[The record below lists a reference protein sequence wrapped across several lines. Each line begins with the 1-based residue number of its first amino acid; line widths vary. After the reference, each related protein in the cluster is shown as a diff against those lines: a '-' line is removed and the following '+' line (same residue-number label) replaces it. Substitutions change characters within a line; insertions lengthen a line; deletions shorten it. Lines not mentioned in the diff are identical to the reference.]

1 MTTLRDD
8 MYTDLVVHFY
18 VNAYREYGEISIESY
33 VKEVSFT
40 LDRSVI
46 RKKIGIRLDEKVY
59 RDNVSQKE
67 QLKVLYGQK
76 MDECIQP
83 NANDLPFELTL
94 VHHFACTIFT
104 PETGKYGYVY
114 EKELF
119 FFWAY
124 ITNSKIDLYLFILDH
139 MFKATI
145 ARISLPYGIFLI
157 KVFKFFKIDLNNEK
171 MRTPKSI
178 SDEYNEK
185 TLKRIGYIIKNN
197 KWTPKPIKKIG
208 EGSA

>member
-18 VNAYREYGEISIESY
+18 VNAYREYGAISIESY

-83 NANDLPFELTL
+83 NTNDLPLELRL
-94 VHHFACTIFT
+94 VHHFDYTIFT
-104 PETGKYGYVY
+104 PKIEKYEYIS

-119 FFWAY
+119 F
-124 ITNSKIDLYLFILDH
+124 L
-139 MFKATI
+139 
-145 ARISLPYGIFLI
+145 
-157 KVFKFFKIDLNNEK
+157 
-171 MRTPKSI
+171 
-178 SDEYNEK
+178 
-185 TLKRIGYIIKNN
+185 
-197 KWTPKPIKKIG
+197 
-208 EGSA
+208 